1 VGRREQLLHELEE
14 ALEERD
20 VAQERFQTSIGT
32 SSEMHAYQRVR
43 RASRRVA
50 AADRAVRHLT
60 VDETEFLHV

>member
-1 VGRREQLLHELEE
+1 MGRREQLQHELEE

-20 VAQERFQTSIGT
+20 IAQERFQTAIGT

-43 RASRRVA
+43 RASRRVT
-50 AADRAVRHLT
+50 AADSAVRHLT